1 MSEFVW
7 CHGPTCHTNDTQD
20 RLRGVKGSK
29 VLRTRKVAIT
39 RWNSGVDNEGND
51 RTSMFSYFCSN
62 GCYNS
67 FANKHIQEIIA
78 IAPRTEALE
87 TPVNVEKI
95 QSTDYFNNP
104 HTRVE
109 ISRVDNG

>member
-1 MSEFVW
+1 MSGFNW
-7 CHGPTCHTNDTQD
+7 CHGPHCHTNDTQD

-29 VLRTRKVAIT
+29 VLRTRKVAQHA
-39 RWNSGVDNEGND
+39 WNSGE
-51 RTSMFSYFCSN
+51 RLSMFSYFCSN

-87 TPVNVEKI
+87 TPVNVDKVQDTYYNG
-95 QSTDYFNNP
+95 QSY
-104 HTRVE
+104 TRVE

>member
-1 MSEFVW
+1 MSSFNW
-7 CHGPTCHTNDTQD
+7 CHGPSCHTNDTQD

-29 VLRTRKVAIT
+29 VLRTRKVAQHA
-39 RWNSGVDNEGND
+39 WNSGE
-51 RTSMFSYFCSN
+51 RLSMFSYFCSN

-67 FANKHIQEIIA
+67 FANKHINEIIA

-109 ISRVDNG
+109 ISRVDNDIG

>member
-1 MSEFVW
+1 MSEYNW

-29 VLRTRKVAIT
+29 VLRTRKVPVT
-39 RWNSGVDNEGND
+39 EYHRNS
-51 RTSMFSYFCSN
+51 FYKYFCSN

-67 FANKHIQEIIA
+67 FANKHIEQIVA
-78 IAPRTEALE
+78 LAPRTEALE

-95 QSTDYFNNP
+95 QSTDWGGNP
-104 HTRVE
+104 YISTR
-109 ISRVDNG
+109 ILTVDS

>member
-1 MSEFVW
+1 MSSFNW

-29 VLRTRKVAIT
+29 VLRTRKVPVT
-39 RWNSGVDNEGND
+39 EYHRNS
-51 RTSMFSYFCSN
+51 FYKYFCSN

-67 FANKHIQEIIA
+67 FANKHIEQIVA
-78 IAPRTEALE
+78 LAPRTEALE
-87 TPVNVEKI
+87 TPVNVDKV
-95 QSTDYFNNP
+95 QDTTYGG
-104 HTRVE
+104 HTYTRVE